1 MEEMNEELLAPIE
14 EVCEV
19 SEDEIGS
26 DAVKADTELP
36 SLNHADLAK
45 DFLASECGKNFYRVY
60 DISGKPVA
68 SWTGTRWVLSDDTD
82 LLRSGVRDYLDRL
95 HDSLPKPEKG
105 RDYRTKLKS
114 APFCRDVTTEV
125 LIKLP
130 PIKREAFDR
139 DEYMLGLP
147 DGIVAELRTGAIRQ
161 MMREDF
167 ISQRLYLKPDARST
181 PRFDRFLDEITLG
194 NAELKTFILRLCAL
208 CLTAHPFQGLFFF
221 WGRGRNGK
229 GVLLRLLA
237 SILGRSFTA
246 TFRPNELTVS
256 KYDEDKAKRSLNKLE
271 GARLATVDESLGCN
285 LNLPLLKLMSG
296 GDVLSAARMRQ
307 DDRQF
312 KPSHKLVLPTNEK
325 PDLPNDPAFRGRVYF
340 VPFLADYSD
349 RAKQDLELE
358 TTLATEAPGILAQL
372 IALCPDVIAY
382 GLRAP
387 KTVTDATSE
396 LLEENDLTKQ
406 FQEDML
412 ADAPGVNISLDEM
425 QDAIHKWVTGSERG
439 MYQTGVM
446 SQRHA
451 MDSQTN
457 RIIAELK
464 ARLPYKRLRPNG
476 KQGRRIYYFL
486 NFALRTDETN

>member
-1 MEEMNEELLAPIE
+1 MNEELLAPIE

-19 SEDEIGS
+19 LEDDATAS
-26 DAVKADTELP
+26 DAVSAESELP

-45 DFLASECGKNFYRVY
+45 DFLLSECGRNFYRVY
-60 DISGKPVA
+60 DVSGKPVA
-68 SWTGTRWVLSDDTD
+68 SWTGTRWVISDDTD

-95 HDSLPKPEKG
+95 HDALPKPKKG
-105 RDYRTKLKS
+105 PDYRTKLKS

-147 DGIVAELRTGAIRQ
+147 DGMVAELRTSAIRQ
-161 MMREDF
+161 MRREDF
-167 ISQRLYLKPDARST
+167 ISQRLYLKPDSSKGT
-181 PRFDRFLDEITLG
+181 SRFDRFLEEITIG

-237 SILGRSFTA
+237 SILGRAFTA

-271 GARLATVDESLGCN
+271 GTRLATVDESLGSN

-358 TTLATEAPGILAQL
+358 NTLATEAPGILAQL
-372 IALCPDVIAY
+372 IALCPDVIAN

-387 KTVTDATSE
+387 QTVTDATSE
-396 LLEENDLTKQ
+396 LLEENDLAKQ
-406 FQEDML
+406 FQEDALM
-412 ADAPGVNISLDEM
+412 DAPGKNVSF
-425 QDAIHKWVTGSERG
+425 DAMESAAHEWLSPREAASGVVVT
-439 MYQTGVM
+439 
-446 SQRHA
+446 SQYR
-451 MDSQTN
+451 SRNQEIQ
-457 RIIAELK
+457 RIMGELK
-464 ARLPYKRLRPNG
+464 ARYQYKRLRPEG
-476 KQGRRIYYFL
+476 KHGRRVYFFL
-486 NFALRTDETN
+486 NVTLRTD

>member
-1 MEEMNEELLAPIE
+1 
-14 EVCEV
+14 
-19 SEDEIGS
+19 
-26 DAVKADTELP
+26 
-36 SLNHADLAK
+36 
-45 DFLASECGKNFYRVY
+45 
-60 DISGKPVA
+60 
-68 SWTGTRWVLSDDTD
+68 
-82 LLRSGVRDYLDRL
+82 
-95 HDSLPKPEKG
+95 
-105 RDYRTKLKS
+105 
-114 APFCRDVTTEV
+114 VTTEV
-125 LIKLP
+125 LIKLT

-139 DEYMLGLP
+139 DEYTMGLP
-147 DGIVAELRTGAIRQ
+147 DGMVAELRTGARRA
-161 MMREDF
+161 MRREDF
-167 ISQRLYLKPDARST
+167 VSQRLYLKPDSAKST

-208 CLTAHPFQGLFFF
+208 SLTAHPFQGLFFF

-237 SILGRSFTA
+237 SILGRGFTA

-271 GARLATVDESLGCN
+271 GTRLATVDESLGSN

-312 KPSHKLVLPTNEK
+312 KPSHKLILPTNEK
-325 PDLPNDPAFRGRVYF
+325 PDLPNDPAFRGRVFF

-358 TTLATEAPGILAQL
+358 NTLAQEAPGILAQF
-372 IALCPDVIAY
+372 IALCPDVIAN
-382 GLRAP
+382 GLQAP

-406 FQEDML
+406 FQEDVL
-412 ADAPGVNISLDEM
+412 TDAPDSNVSFDEM
-425 QDAIHKWVTGSERG
+425 QTAIHKSVTGGSG
-439 MYQTGVM
+439 MYQTGVT

-451 MDSQTN
+451 MDGQAQ
-457 RIIAELK
+457 RILAELK
-464 ARLPYKRLRPNG
+464 ARLPHKRLRPEG
-476 KQGRRIYYFL
+476 KHGRRIYFFL
-486 NFALRTDETN
+486 NVALKSDETD

>member
-1 MEEMNEELLAPIE
+1 VEEMNEELLAPIE

-19 SEDEIGS
+19 FEDDTAS
-26 DAVKADTELP
+26 DAAKADTELP

-60 DISGKPVA
+60 DVSDGPVA
-68 SWTGTRWVLSDDTD
+68 SWTGTRWVIADDTD

-95 HDSLPKPEKG
+95 HDSMPKPEKG
-105 RDYRTKLKS
+105 PDYRAKLKS

-125 LIKLP
+125 IIKLP
-130 PIKREAFDR
+130 PIKREAFDS
-139 DEYMLGLP
+139 DEYTLGLP
-147 DGIVAELRTGAIRQ
+147 DGMVAELRTGAIRP
-161 MMREDF
+161 MRREDF
-167 ISQRLYLKPDARST
+167 ISQRLYLKTDFTKNTS
-181 PRFDRFLDEITLG
+181 RFDRFLDEITLG

-237 SILGRSFTA
+237 SILGRGFTA

-271 GARLATVDESLGCN
+271 GTRLATVDESLGSN

-349 RAKQDLELE
+349 RAKQDPELE
-358 TTLATEAPGILAQL
+358 TTLAAEAAGILAQL
-372 IALCPDVIAY
+372 ITLCPDVIAN
-382 GLRAP
+382 GLKAP
-387 KTVTDATSE
+387 KTITDATSE
-396 LLEENDLTKQ
+396 LLEENDLAKQ

-412 ADAPGVNISLDEM
+412 TATPGKNISFDVM
-425 QDAIHKWVTGSERG
+425 QDAAQTWLIGGAAGLTVRTHGQNRQAERI
-439 MYQTGVM
+439 M
-446 SQRHA
+446 
-451 MDSQTN
+451 
-457 RIIAELK
+457 AELK
-464 ARLPYKRLRPNG
+464 ASYAYKRLRPEG
-476 KQGRRIYYFL
+476 KNGRRMYFFL
-486 NFALRTDETN
+486 NVALVEQRE

>member
-1 MEEMNEELLAPIE
+1 MEKMNEESLAPIE

-19 SEDEIGS
+19 TDDDVSVS
-26 DAVKADTELP
+26 DGANAETDLP

-45 DFLASECGKNFYRVY
+45 DFLFSECGKNFYRVY

-68 SWTGTRWVLSDDTD
+68 SWTGTRWVISDDTD

-95 HDSLPKPEKG
+95 HDSIPQPRKRP
-105 RDYRTKLKS
+105 DYRAKLKS

-147 DGIVAELRTGAIRQ
+147 DGMVAELRTGMIRP
-161 MMREDF
+161 MRRDDF
-167 ISQRLYLKPDARST
+167 VSQRLYLKPDSKST
-181 PRFDRFLDEITLG
+181 PRFERFLDEITL
-194 NAELKTFILRLCAL
+194 NPELKTFILRLCAL
-208 CLTAHPFQGLFFF
+208 CITAHPFQGLFFF

-237 SILGRSFTA
+237 FILGRGFTA

-256 KYDEDKAKRSLNKLE
+256 KFDEDKAKRSLNKLE
-271 GARLATVDESLGCN
+271 GTRLATVDESLGSN

-296 GDVLSAARMRQ
+296 GDTLSAARMRQ

-312 KPSHKLVLPTNEK
+312 KPSHKLILPTNEK

-358 TTLATEAPGILAQL
+358 KTLASEAPGILAQL
-372 IALCPDVIAY
+372 IALCPDVIES
-382 GLRAP
+382 GLKAP
-387 KTVTDATSE
+387 KIVTDATSE
-396 LLEENDLTKQ
+396 LLEENDLAKQ

-412 ADAPGVNISLDEM
+412 SDAPGHNVSCDDM
-425 QDAIHKWVTGSERG
+425 QTAIHRWVTGAAPG

-446 SQRHA
+446 GQRQA
-451 MDSQTN
+451 LDSQAS
-457 RIIAELK
+457 RIMAELK
-464 ARLPYKRLRPNG
+464 ARYAYKRLRPEG
-476 KQGRRIYYFL
+476 KHGRRIFYFL
-486 NFALRTDETN
+486 NVALRAEETD